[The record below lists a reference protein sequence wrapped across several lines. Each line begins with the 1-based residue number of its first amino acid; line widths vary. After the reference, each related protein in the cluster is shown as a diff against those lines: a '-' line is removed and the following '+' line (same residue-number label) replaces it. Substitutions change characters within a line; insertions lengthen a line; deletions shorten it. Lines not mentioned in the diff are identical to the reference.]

1 MNPRPVSSRAREG
14 ATLVFV
20 LIVSAI
26 VMMLSLTA
34 LSLVRSRMTRVEATL
49 ARASL
54 RDAAESGIW
63 RAVWLLNAD
72 TNRVDAPVEPWGQL
86 TQEAAEGLD
95 SGAPGVYLFIED
107 ESARLPFPLG
117 GREALAHYLMLSA
130 GQEPEAAAAQ
140 ARAAFDWYESFTRS
154 AVEAAEAQTATN
166 RILLAEEELL
176 EVSTEAPEAFSI
188 GIRGLT
194 VHGDGTIN
202 VNTVGHDVFVAL
214 AMAGGATR
222 GGAESLFQRL
232 EMSRNRGEVFLSTQ
246 PTEALKLLQ
255 GSGTMPSPEERA
267 ALNAVRPRLRVNAAC
282 FRVTAI
288 ATEGRYRAVVQAVYE
303 PESGRFLRWVSW

>member
-1 MNPRPVSSRAREG
+1 MQPGTVSG
-14 ATLVFV
+14 KQV
-20 LIVSAI
+20 I
-26 VMMLSLTA
+26 
-34 LSLVRSRMTRVEATL
+34 
-49 ARASL
+49 
-54 RDAAESGIW
+54 
-63 RAVWLLNAD
+63 
-72 TNRVDAPVEPWGQL
+72 
-86 TQEAAEGLD
+86 
-95 SGAPGVYLFIED
+95 
-107 ESARLPFPLG
+107 
-117 GREALAHYLMLSA
+117 
-130 GQEPEAAAAQ
+130 
-140 ARAAFDWYESFTRS
+140 
-154 AVEAAEAQTATN
+154 VEAAEAQTATN

-176 EVSTEAPEAFSI
+176 EVATEAPEAFAI

-222 GGAESLFQRL
+222 GGAESLFQRM

-288 ATEGRYRAVVQAVYE
+288 ATEGRYRAVVQTVYE
-303 PESGRFLRWVSW
+303 PDSGRFLRWVSW